1 MYKTVDMRIIPL
13 IFALLLTLM
22 FGSVAHAQDS
32 TKTPALQDLWRLS
45 DSLARTGSQGQDTP
59 EASTYIYVED
69 FEVRH
74 EILMPFYVL
83 EDWATLKYNNAD
95 AIDTLEQLA
104 MRRPIKELF
113 TRRNP
118 VNIDG
123 LAVRPLLTQLD
134 FIAPRYLDSLRV
146 TPPRVPVDA
155 VTAWVG
161 VILTYSTKGTP
172 NSVEITWDMF
182 NDQMTAVKS
191 IVYEYE
197 KTGAFRFT
205 PDRATYRWQNPG
217 RPKVPPLTEVAH
229 HKKSWW
235 KFGSDLS
242 DNDAEAIFETLLKNV
257 YRAFDYRTESDVYDA
272 LALSV
277 GGELLSEVYLQ
288 VHRSLEMA
296 EQGGA
301 VSRIKDVTIL
311 EGNRQEVDKRFA
323 DADQSFGY
331 KANWTVE
338 GTVEHWGHIHARTN
352 GYEALFSIVVED
364 KAWKIVDLQVLHQER
379 VKFESTVRE

>member
-1 MYKTVDMRIIPL
+1 MRTVTII
-13 IFALLLTLM
+13 LTLLAVLAL
-22 FGSVAHAQDS
+22 GSVVHAQDS
-32 TKTPALQDLWRLS
+32 SKTPALKDLWRLS
-45 DSLARTGSQGQDTP
+45 DSLTRTSSQGQDNP
-59 EASTYIYVED
+59 EAATYIYVQD

-83 EDWATLKYNNAD
+83 EDWVTLNYDNPD

-104 MRRPIKELF
+104 MRQPIEELF
-113 TRRNP
+113 TSRNP

-123 LAVRPLLTQLD
+123 LTVRPLLTQLD
-134 FIAPRYLDSLRV
+134 FIAPKYLDSLRDV
-146 TPPRVPVDA
+146 PRVPVDA

-172 NSVEITWDMF
+172 NTVELTWDMF
-182 NDQMTAVKS
+182 NEHMTAVKS

-197 KTGAFRFT
+197 NTGEFRFSV
-205 PDRATYRWQNPG
+205 DSATYCWHNPG
-217 RPKVPPLTEVAH
+217 RPSIPPITEVPH
-229 HKKSWW
+229 HRKSWW
-235 KFGSDLS
+235 HFGSDIS
-242 DNDAEAIFETLLKNV
+242 DGDAEAIFGTLLKNV

-288 VHRSLEMA
+288 VHRSLKMA

-301 VSRIKDVTIL
+301 VSRIKDVSIL
-311 EGNRQEVDKRFA
+311 DGQKQEPNERFA
-323 DADQSFGY
+323 DANQSFGY

-352 GYEALFSIVVED
+352 GYEAQFSIVVENN
-364 KAWKIVDLQVLHQER
+364 AWKIVDLQVLHQER